1 LSRVESSQKGHPTL
15 LTCAQLPARS
25 SDVRI
30 VVVTHEAAESIGSC
44 LDSVYTS
51 WPSSLAVDVVV
62 VDNASRDGTANLVAE
77 RFPNVSVIRS
87 PRRRG
92 FSANVN
98 QGARNSTARHL
109 LILNPDARLVPG
121 TLEAMIDHLDANP
134 GVGAVGP
141 RLFHQD
147 GSPQSSARRFP
158 NPWAALVRRT
168 PLRILWPHS
177 RLEHRHLMRDV
188 DLRGVETVDWILG
201 AVLAV
206 RGTAF
211 RQLGGFDENYR
222 LYCEDID
229 LCWRLRQAGWSV
241 DIMADVSAEHDLGEL
256 TRKRFF
262 VRAQLWH
269 FRSMFRFLRLHGLAP
284 IAR

>member
-1 LSRVESSQKGHPTL
+1 
-15 LTCAQLPARS
+15 
-25 SDVRI
+25 VRI

-44 LDSVYTS
+44 LDSIYAS
-51 WPSSLAVDVVV
+51 WPSSLAVEVVV
-62 VDNASRDGTANLVAE
+62 VDNASRDGSANLVAA
-77 RFPNVSVIRS
+77 RFPNVRVIRS

-98 QGARNSTARHL
+98 DGARTSTARHL

-121 TLEAMIDHLDANP
+121 TLEAMVDHLDANP
-134 GVGAVGP
+134 RVGAVGP

-147 GSPQSSARRFP
+147 GRPQSSARRFP
-158 NPWAALVRRT
+158 NLWATLVRRT
-168 PLRILWPHS
+168 PLRNLWPNS

-188 DLRGVETVDWILG
+188 DLRGVETVDWLLG

-241 DIMADVSAEHDLGEL
+241 DLMADVSAEHDLGEL

-262 VRAQLWH
+262 VRATLWH
-269 FRSMFRFLRLHGLAP
+269 FRSMLRFLWLHGLEP
-284 IAR
+284 IALSPS